1 MNSTNFT
8 LFLLAALVIAAA
20 PGPGI
25 FYVAARTLSGGKSAG
40 IASTFGT
47 ALGGLVHVIAGGLGV
62 SALILASA
70 ELFTALKF
78 AGAIYLV
85 WLGIKT
91 FREARDLLPQQ
102 AIAVG
107 TQRAFR
113 EGVLVEALNPK
124 TAAFF
129 LAFIPQFL
137 DPAGSYPAL
146 QFMALGLISVALNT
160 LVDIIVVMMA
170 ATARGSLTHRPN
182 VLQRLRQGSGLAFH
196 RGPRHFA
203 GAGTAAQ
210 FVGWVERSDTHQFM
224 PFAPAD
230 GYRGVYHRAAEGR
243 TRWLH
248 PSYKGISNSAFPH
261 APTIRGDCAG
271 SALPRVRLRRC
282 SRRSQSRWRRSRT
295 SVPARRRWSR

>member
-1 MNSTNFT
+1 MNGTNFT
-8 LFLLAALVIAAA
+8 LFLLAALVIAAV

-25 FYVAARTLSGGKSAG
+25 FYVAARTLSGGKQAG

-62 SALILASA
+62 SAIILASA

-91 FREARDLLPQQ
+91 FREARELLLQKV
-102 AIAVG
+102 ITVG

-129 LAFIPQFL
+129 LAFIPQFI
-137 DPAGSYPAL
+137 DPAGGHVAL

-160 LVDIIVVMMA
+160 LVDAVVVTMA
-170 ATARGSLTHRPN
+170 ATARSGLTRHPN
-182 VLQRLRQGSGLAFH
+182 LLQRLRRGSGLFI
-196 RGPRHFA
+196 A
-203 GAGTAAQ
+203 G
-210 FVGWVERSDTHQFM
+210 
-224 PFAPAD
+224 
-230 GYRGVYHRAAEGR
+230 
-243 TRWLH
+243 L
-248 PSYKGISNSAFPH
+248 GISL
-261 APTIRGDCAG
+261 
-271 SALPRVRLRRC
+271 AL
-282 SRRSQSRWRRSRT
+282 
-295 SVPARRRWSR
+295 ARRPNS